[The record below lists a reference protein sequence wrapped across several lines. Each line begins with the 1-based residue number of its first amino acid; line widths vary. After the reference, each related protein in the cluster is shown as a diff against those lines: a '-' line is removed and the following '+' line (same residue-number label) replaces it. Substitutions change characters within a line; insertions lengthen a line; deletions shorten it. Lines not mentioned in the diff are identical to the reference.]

1 MSGNGITKLEF
12 NYQGFN
18 EMRTSPEVEAALEKL
33 AKRAVEFAEGVAGEG
48 AEFEYSKYVGQTRVR
63 FTLHAS
69 NRAAKKAEAED
80 KALTQGFGSIQGG

>member
-1 MSGNGITKLEF
+1 MSGKGITKIEF

-18 EMRTSPEVEAALEKL
+18 EMRTSSEVGAALEKL
-33 AKRAVEFAEGVAGEG
+33 AQRAVEVAKGIAGEG